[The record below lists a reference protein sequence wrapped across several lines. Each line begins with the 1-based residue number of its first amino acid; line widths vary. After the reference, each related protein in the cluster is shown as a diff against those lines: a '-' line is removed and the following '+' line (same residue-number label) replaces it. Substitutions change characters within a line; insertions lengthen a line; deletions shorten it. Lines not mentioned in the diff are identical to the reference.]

1 MSDESKKIYIVKE
14 DSFWNYLLKVDVD
27 KKVMEALLFN
37 KDKKDT
43 YPFLTRAMM
52 CEYYAILGN
61 LQELLD
67 QIDDPDFFS
76 AKDKCYY
83 ITETQTVR
91 FTVYLEALVNLK
103 HRLARE
109 GYSISLH

>member
-1 MSDESKKIYIVKE
+1 MSNEQKKIYVIKE
-14 DSFWNYLLKVDVD
+14 DSFWNYLLKVDMD
-27 KKVMEALLFN
+27 KKIMEALLFN
-37 KDKKDT
+37 TNKKEN

-67 QIDDPDFFS
+67 QVDDPDVFN

-83 ITETQTVR
+83 ITETQTIK
-91 FTVYLEALVNLK
+91 FSVYLCV
-103 HRLARE
+103 
-109 GYSISLH
+109 